1 MGDYGAEQ
9 VKHRQL
15 MWQKPRQ
22 SHWRFYLTLYNSL
35 LNVPVWWNW
44 YTRRIQNPLLRGVPV
59 RVRALVPA
67 HIVGPIRRLFLGAF
81 LCLKYQFIEPF
92 IELFRPNFYLSA
104 DGWGVGRL
112 EFLYS
117 NWSTR
122 WHTPEADFE
131 PKCLEQIISNL
142 NPNQKNSPTQVS
154 SSKARCLS
162 EALWGVITRTCV
174 NLWLTYCLLNH

>member
-22 SHWRFYLTLYNSL
+22 SHWRFYLTLYNPL

-81 LCLKYQFIEPF
+81 LCLKHQF
-92 IELFRPNFYLSA
+92 
-104 DGWGVGRL
+104 L
-112 EFLYS
+112 EKFLEKYS
-117 NWSTR
+117 W
-122 WHTPEADFE
+122 
-131 PKCLEQIISNL
+131 
-142 NPNQKNSPTQVS
+142 
-154 SSKARCLS
+154 LS
-162 EALWGVITRTCV
+162 EEFRRVGPWNFC
-174 NLWLTYCLLNH
+174 WLTVAAWDICKSRFWKLKKVRSRWLNIYQKVFQWVEP